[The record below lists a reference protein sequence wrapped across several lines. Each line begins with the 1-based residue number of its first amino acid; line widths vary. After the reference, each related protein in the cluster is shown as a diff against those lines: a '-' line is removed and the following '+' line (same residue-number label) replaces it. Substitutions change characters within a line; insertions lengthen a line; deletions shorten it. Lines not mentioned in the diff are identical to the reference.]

1 MRPIFAVLGARV
13 LGALAAHPASRRER
27 LRFFL
32 MVVAGKKG
40 WRGRQAADSALHGPA
55 APLALPL
62 APAPKR
68 QHEPSPPQRD
78 TDVGATGTVVS

>member
-32 MVVAGKKG
+32 MVMAGKKG
-40 WRGRQAADSALHGPA
+40 WRGARPVVDALDAPPALAALGYT
-55 APLALPL
+55 
-62 APAPKR
+62 PAPITR
-68 QHEPSPPQRD
+68 RESPAPQRD
-78 TDVGATGTVVS
+78 TEAGATGTAVS